1 MALSDLNDLIGKINN
16 KKIIKNLSNKRNIK
30 IIPFSKGFPTM
41 VYTMLDS
48 NYYYSF
54 GGAIINIRRKKFI
67 TSIKL
72 RSRRFGAEQRF
83 FVNAPQLKSII
94 VCYYLLNRKK
104 IGESRIRTHG

>member
-1 MALSDLNDLIGKINN
+1 MALRDLNNLIEKINN
-16 KKIIKNLSNKRNIK
+16 KKIIKIFSNKKNASIV
-30 IIPFSKGFPTM
+30 PFSKGYPTII
-41 VYTMLDS
+41 YTILDS

-54 GGAIINIRRKKFI
+54 GGAIINIRRKKYI

-83 FVNAPQLKSII
+83 FVNAPQLKSVI